1 MNSASKKKIPISFA
15 LLMVLLCSLRLC
27 AQTGATTNYVLDLDG
42 TNACVVLPSG
52 LITNDVVTV
61 EGWFKWRQ
69 FNNYSRLLGSFG
81 EQMQFNIQNRGEAGT
96 LCFERPVR
104 DATGHI
110 SKRVAAEV
118 RGLLAT
124 NEWCHVAAVVR
135 TNSVKLFFLTARSVK
150 RKE

>member
-1 MNSASKKKIPISFA
+1 LNSASKKQTYIRFA

-27 AQTGATTNYVLDLDG
+27 AQTGAATNYVLDLNG
-42 TNACVVLPSG
+42 ANACVVLPSG
-52 LITNDVVTV
+52 LITNEVVTV

-69 FNNYSRLLGSFG
+69 FNNYSRLLGFFG
-81 EQMQFNIQNRGEAGT
+81 ERIQFNIRNSGKAGT
-96 LCFERPVR
+96 LCFERPVC

-135 TNSVKLFFLTARSVK
+135 TNSVKLFLTARSLK